1 MFGIKTRHN
10 QLLEALACKE
20 YAYEKLAS
28 EISYSID
35 KISEI
40 LQGADIAIFDDFPDP
55 EDDIPEA
62 PQVVTG
68 E

>member
-10 QLLEALACKE
+10 QLLEALATKE

-35 KISEI
+35 KLSEI
-40 LQGADIAIFDDFPDP
+40 LQDADISIFDEFPECEGD
-55 EDDIPEA
+55 E
-62 PQVVTG
+62 G
-68 E
+68 